1 MPSTGSGAYV
11 RHAGWEQQSEIFNVF
26 GSHGAE
32 TRHGETGRH
41 RMKLQDALERSIKEF
56 GMSALKEKRLVFLLS
71 DYKAFDDYPAVKPIM
86 KSIVDDGYGK
96 ELCRL
101 GMEGSSEE
109 CLNYAGG
116 LKKAL
121 SADRNFKPDL
131 ACYAVDCI
139 LSAMGLVSSVK
150 EPSDHGFEPFGNG
163 AGSPGQVNSRTAS
176 AGAVAPDDSMEIL
189 SDSWTAP
196 VETSVRAQNPL
207 GVEIQKTSKATVT
220 SPFGNMSAGTG
231 THVADQNQDIAVTH
245 GSQQPSGDS
254 PAKAV
259 NSDRIGRMG
268 FWIKNILYSLLTGGL
283 FYLMALT
290 LESSNIKND
299 DLLSSVIAILYMLP
313 IMSLIGSITC
323 VWEKR
328 AHDLGEEGKCASAHA
343 LWAYFSFLFFYGLFS
358 ALFLETTDSVT
369 LMFVFSAP
377 GVYLWIKYGFVKGD
391 SPGNQPSQP

>member
-1 MPSTGSGAYV
+1 
-11 RHAGWEQQSEIFNVF
+11 
-26 GSHGAE
+26 
-32 TRHGETGRH
+32 
-41 RMKLQDALERSIKEF
+41 MKLQDALKRIFREF
-56 GMSALKEKRLVFLLS
+56 GMNVLKEKRFVFLLS
-71 DYKAFDDYPAVKPIM
+71 DYKAFDDYPAVKQII
-86 KSIVDDGYGK
+86 KAIVDDGYSK
-96 ELCRL
+96 ELCCL
-101 GMEGSSEE
+101 GMDGSGED
-109 CLNYAGG
+109 CLNYAVR
-116 LKKAL
+116 LRKSL
-121 SADRNFKPDL
+121 SADRNFKPEL
-131 ACYAVDCI
+131 AGFAVDCI
-139 LSAMGLVSSVK
+139 LFAMGLISSVR
-150 EPSDHGFEPFGNG
+150 EPSDHGFDPCGNG
-163 AGSPGQVNSRTAS
+163 TPSQGQICSGTKSDGRA
-176 AGAVAPDDSMEIL
+176 APDDSMEIL

-196 VETSVRAQNPL
+196 AETSVRAQNPL

-343 LWAYFSFLFFYGLFS
+343 LWAYFSFLFFYRLFS